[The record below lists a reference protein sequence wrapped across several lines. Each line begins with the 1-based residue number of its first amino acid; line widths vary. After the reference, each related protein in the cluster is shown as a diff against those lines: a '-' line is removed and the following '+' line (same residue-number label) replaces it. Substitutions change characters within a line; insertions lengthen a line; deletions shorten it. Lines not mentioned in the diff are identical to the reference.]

1 MSQTTEM
8 DPTLSALAASLG
20 GRLIRAG
27 DADWDTVRAP
37 WNRAVEQDPAAVAI
51 PATVDDLR
59 QIVAAARAGRFEIA
73 VQPNG
78 HGASS
83 DVRGCILVRT
93 SAFDEVTVNVDER
106 YARIGAGVKWGAV
119 LPRLTG
125 TGLIALA
132 GTNPDVTVAG
142 YLLSGGHSWFSRWK
156 GLAAH
161 SIRAVEFVD
170 AHGRSRR
177 LDSAHAAA
185 EGDAELLWAM
195 RGAAGMLGIV
205 TALEID
211 LYPAPALFGGKI
223 LFPIE
228 AAGAV
233 LDTVAAIMA
242 TAPDELTMFA
252 GLINM
257 PDVEMVPEPMRGH
270 SFATVDVV
278 FVGDADT
285 AGALLA
291 PLLSAAP
298 VIANLMQPFDIG
310 HLGEVAAEPADPVGS
325 LDWNAA
331 ITALGDDGFA
341 PLIEAFRAATPA
353 GLTMVQLR
361 PLGGAI
367 ADPAPDATGI
377 VGHLESKYLVF
388 AGAILLDPSRRIDP
402 AAVFGPIDRALT
414 GMTERRMVP
423 TLLSPG
429 QDLSAALPPESLA
442 RLGKVKFAHDPDS
455 LFRSN
460 RRLPG

>member
-1 MSQTTEM
+1 M
-8 DPTLSALAASLG
+8 
-20 GRLIRAG
+20 
-27 DADWDTVRAP
+27 
-37 WNRAVEQDPAAVAI
+37 
-51 PATVDDLR
+51 DDLR

-83 DVRGCILVRT
+83 DGRGCILVRT

-142 YLLSGGHSWFSRWK
+142 YLLSSGHSWFSRWK

-161 SIRAVEFVD
+161 SIRAIEFVD

-177 LDSAHAAA
+177 LDSAHGTA

-233 LDTVAAIMA
+233 LDAVAAIMA

-252 GLINM
+252 GLINT

-285 AGALLA
+285 AGTLLA

-331 ITALGDDGFA
+331 ISRLGDDGLA
-341 PLIEAFRAATPA
+341 PLIEAFREATPA
-353 GLTMVQLR
+353 GLTVVQLR
-361 PLGGAI
+361 PLG
-367 ADPAPDATGI
+367 
-377 VGHLESKYLVF
+377 
-388 AGAILLDPSRRIDP
+388 
-402 AAVFGPIDRALT
+402 
-414 GMTERRMVP
+414 
-423 TLLSPG
+423 
-429 QDLSAALPPESLA
+429 A
-442 RLGKVKFAHDPDS
+442 R
-455 LFRSN
+455 
-460 RRLPG
+460 

>member
-1 MSQTTEM
+1 MQHTTEM
-8 DPTLSALAASLG
+8 DPNLRTLAATLD
-20 GRLIRAG
+20 GRLVLPG
-27 DADWDTVRAP
+27 DADWDTARMP
-37 WNRAVEQDPAAVAI
+37 WNLAVDQQPAAVAI
-51 PATVDDLR
+51 PAASADDLR
-59 QIVAAARAGRFEIA
+59 RIIAAARIGGFEIA
-73 VQPNG
+73 VQPGG

-83 DVRGCILVRT
+83 DLRGCILVRL
-93 SAFDEVTVNVDER
+93 ANFDEVTVNVDER

-119 LPRLTG
+119 LARLAG

-132 GTNPDVTVAG
+132 GTNPDVTAAG

-177 LDSAHAAA
+177 ISADSSAG
-185 EGDAELLWAM
+185 GDAELLWAL
-195 RGAAGMLGIV
+195 RGAAGMLGMV

-228 AAGAV
+228 AAAIV

-242 TAPDELTMFA
+242 EAPDELTIFM
-252 GLINM
+252 GLVNM
-257 PDVEMVPEPMRGH
+257 PDAPMVPEPMRGH

-278 FVGDADT
+278 FVGDAAT
-285 AGALLA
+285 AGGLLA

-298 VIANLMQPFDIG
+298 VIANLTQPFDIG
-310 HLGEVAAEPADPVGS
+310 HLGEVAAEPTDPMGS

-331 ITALGDDGFA
+331 VTALGEDGFA
-341 PLIEAFRAATPA
+341 PLIEAFAPATPA
-353 GLTMVQLR
+353 GLSMVQLR

-367 ADPAPDATGI
+367 ADAAADATGV
-377 VGHLESKYLVF
+377 VGHLDAQYLVF
-388 AGAILLDPSRRIDP
+388 AGAILMDPSRRIDRE
-402 AAVFGPIDRALT
+402 AVFGPIDRAFSE
-414 GMTERRMVP
+414 MTIPRMVP

-429 QDLSAALPPESLA
+429 QDLSAALSPEVLT
-442 RLGKVKFAHDPDS
+442 RLGKVKFAVDPDS

-460 RRLPG
+460 RRLPS